1 MATITP
7 QMVKD
12 LRERTGAGM
21 AECKKALEHS
31 EGSMEGAIEFLRKRG
46 AASAE
51 KRADRN
57 ANEGMVVAISSSDLK
72 EAAIVEVNCET
83 DFVARNE
90 EFVQFVDSIASTVLS
105 SKAADENQVWNSSV
119 GGKTLGNLRD
129 EILAKFSEKIE
140 LRRFSV
146 VSQPSGYVAS
156 YIHPGN
162 KLAVLVEFNQPL
174 SDAGKVLARDIAMQ
188 IAAMR
193 PIAVSREGVDT
204 AVLEKEIEIY
214 KDKAL
219 AEGKKPEIAEKI
231 AQGQLNKFYQENCL
245 LEQAFVKDSKM
256 TVNDVVAQ
264 IGKESGND
272 VTITAFKRF
281 ALGES
286 LS

>member
-57 ANEGMVVAISSSDLK
+57 ANEGMVVALSSSDLK

-174 SDAGKVLARDIAMQ
+174 SDSGKVLARDIAMQ

-193 PIAVSREGVDT
+193 PIAVNRDGVDT

-245 LEQAFVKDSKM
+245 LEQAFVKDTKM

>member
-21 AECKKALEHS
+21 AECKKALENS
-31 EGSMEGAIEFLRKRG
+31 DGSMEGAIEFLRKRG

-57 ANEGMVVAISSSDLK
+57 ANEGMVVALSSSDLK

-90 EFVQFVDSIASTVLS
+90 EFVQFVDSIASTVLQ
-105 SKAADENQVWNSSV
+105 SKASDEQQVWNTSV
-119 GGKTLGNLRD
+119 GDKTLGNLRD

-146 VSQPSGYVAS
+146 VAQPSGYVAS

-162 KLAVLVEFNQPL
+162 KLAVLVEFDQPL
-174 SDAGKVLARDIAMQ
+174 SDSGKVLARDIAMQ

-193 PIAVSREGVDT
+193 PIAVKRDDVDT

-245 LEQAFVKDSKM
+245 LEQAFVKDSKL
-256 TVNDVVAQ
+256 TVNEVVAQ
-264 IGKESGND
+264 IGKDSGNN
-272 VTITAFKRF
+272 VNITAFKRF

>member
-1 MATITP
+1 
-7 QMVKD
+7 MVKD

-57 ANEGMVVAISSSDLK
+57 ANEGMVVALSSSDLK

-264 IGKESGND
+264 IGKESGNN

>member
-57 ANEGMVVAISSSDLK
+57 ANEGMVVALSSSDLK

-119 GGKTLGNLRD
+119 GEKTLGNLRD

>member
-57 ANEGMVVAISSSDLK
+57 ANEGMVVALSSSDLK

-264 IGKESGND
+264 IGKESGNN

>member
-57 ANEGMVVAISSSDLK
+57 ANEGMVVALSSSDLK

-219 AEGKKPEIAEKI
+219 SEGKKPEIAEKI

-264 IGKESGND
+264 IGKESGNN

>member
-1 MATITP
+1 
-7 QMVKD
+7 MVKD

-57 ANEGMVVAISSSDLK
+57 ANEGMVVALSSSDLK

-119 GGKTLGNLRD
+119 GEKTLGNLRD

-174 SDAGKVLARDIAMQ
+174 SDNGKVLARDIAMQ

-193 PIAVSREGVDT
+193 PIAVSRDGVDT

>member
-57 ANEGMVVAISSSDLK
+57 ANEGMVVALSSSDLK

>member
-21 AECKKALEHS
+21 AECKKALENS
-31 EGSMEGAIEFLRKRG
+31 DGSMEGAIEFLRKRG

-57 ANEGMVVAISSSDLK
+57 ANEGMVVALSSTDLK

-90 EFVQFVDSIASTVLS
+90 EFVQFVDSIASTVLQ
-105 SKAADENQVWNSSV
+105 SKAADEQQVWNTSV
-119 GGKTLGNLRD
+119 GDKTLGNLRD
-129 EILAKFSEKIE
+129 EILAKFYEKIE

-146 VSQPSGYVAS
+146 VAQPSGYVAS

-162 KLAVLVEFNQPL
+162 KLAVLVEFDQPL
-174 SDAGKVLARDIAMQ
+174 SDSGKVLARDIAMQ

-193 PIAVSREGVDT
+193 PIAVKRDDVDT

-245 LEQAFVKDSKM
+245 LEQAFVKYSKL
-256 TVNDVVAQ
+256 TVNEVVAQ
-264 IGKESGND
+264 IGKDSGNN
-272 VTITAFKRF
+272 VNITAFKRF

>member
-57 ANEGMVVAISSSDLK
+57 ANEGMVVALSSSDLK

-119 GGKTLGNLRD
+119 GEKTLGNLRD

-174 SDAGKVLARDIAMQ
+174 SDNGKVLARDIAMQ

-193 PIAVSREGVDT
+193 PIAVSRDGVDT

>member
-57 ANEGMVVAISSSDLK
+57 ANEGMVVALSSSDLK

-90 EFVQFVDSIASTVLS
+90 EFIQFVDSIASTVLS

-119 GGKTLGNLRD
+119 GEKTLGNLRD

-174 SDAGKVLARDIAMQ
+174 SDSGKVLARDIAMQ

-193 PIAVSREGVDT
+193 PIAVNRDGVDT

-245 LEQAFVKDSKM
+245 LEQAFVKDTKM
-256 TVNDVVAQ
+256 TVNDVVSQ
-264 IGKESGND
+264 IGKDSGND

>member
-1 MATITP
+1 
-7 QMVKD
+7 MVKD

-57 ANEGMVVAISSSDLK
+57 ANEGMVVALSSSDLK

-90 EFVQFVDSIASTVLS
+90 EFVQFVDSIASTVLT

-119 GGKTLGNLRD
+119 GEKTLGNLRD

-174 SDAGKVLARDIAMQ
+174 SDSGKVLARDIAMQ

-193 PIAVSREGVDT
+193 PIAVNRDGVDT

-245 LEQAFVKDSKM
+245 LEQAFVKDTKM

-264 IGKESGND
+264 IGKESGNE
-272 VTITAFKRF
+272 VSITAFKRF

>member
-57 ANEGMVVAISSSDLK
+57 ANEGMVVALSSSDLK

-119 GGKTLGNLRD
+119 GEKTLGNLRD

-174 SDAGKVLARDIAMQ
+174 SDSGKVLARDIAMQ

-193 PIAVSREGVDT
+193 PIAVNRDGVDT

-219 AEGKKPEIAEKI
+219 AEGKKPEIADKI

-245 LEQAFVKDSKM
+245 LEQAFVKDTKM
-256 TVNDVVAQ
+256 TVNDVVSQ

>member
-21 AECKKALEHS
+21 AECKKALENS
-31 EGSMEGAIEFLRKRG
+31 DGSMEGAIEFLRKRG

-57 ANEGMVVAISSSDLK
+57 ANEGMVVALSSSDLK

-90 EFVQFVDSIASTVLS
+90 EFVQFVDSIASTVLQ
-105 SKAADENQVWNSSV
+105 SKAADEQQVWNTSV
-119 GGKTLGNLRD
+119 GDKTLGNLRD

-146 VSQPSGYVAS
+146 VAQPSGYVAS

-162 KLAVLVEFNQPL
+162 KLAVLVEFDQPL
-174 SDAGKVLARDIAMQ
+174 SDSGKVLARDIAMQ

-193 PIAVSREGVDT
+193 PIAVKRDDVDT

-245 LEQAFVKDSKM
+245 LEQAFVKDSKL
-256 TVNDVVAQ
+256 TVNEVVAQ
-264 IGKESGND
+264 IGKDSGNN
-272 VTITAFKRF
+272 VNITAFKRF

>member
-57 ANEGMVVAISSSDLK
+57 ANEGMVVALSSSDLK

-105 SKAADENQVWNSSV
+105 SKASDENQVWNSSV
-119 GGKTLGNLRD
+119 GEKTLGNLRD

-174 SDAGKVLARDIAMQ
+174 SDSGKVLARDIAMQ

-193 PIAVSREGVDT
+193 PIAVNRDGVDT

-264 IGKESGND
+264 IGKDSGND
-272 VTITAFKRF
+272 VTITSFKRF

>member
-1 MATITP
+1 
-7 QMVKD
+7 MVKD

-57 ANEGMVVAISSSDLK
+57 ANEGMVVALSSSDLK

-119 GGKTLGNLRD
+119 GEKTLGNLRD

-174 SDAGKVLARDIAMQ
+174 SENGKVLARDIAMQ

-245 LEQAFVKDSKM
+245 LEQAFVKDSKI